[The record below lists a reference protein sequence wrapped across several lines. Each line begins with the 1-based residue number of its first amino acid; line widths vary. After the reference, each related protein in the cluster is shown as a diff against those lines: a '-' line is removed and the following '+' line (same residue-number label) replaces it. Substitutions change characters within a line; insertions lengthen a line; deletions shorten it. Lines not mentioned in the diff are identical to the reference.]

1 MSEFEPDEKI
11 YIKKT
16 DHCDTRALKPG
27 QKVTRENV
35 LADTLA
41 HQQAVALAMDYFARM
56 AQDQAK
62 KHDWSK
68 TGSAE
73 HHDKDF
79 IGWFTEALNDRA
91 FYHDEGKD
99 PTTWWG
105 YHVANE
111 RHHLNNAVPKDVNLI
126 DVMEMLC
133 DCVCAGMARTGNV
146 YPIEIKPE
154 VLSAAVANTV
164 AILKNRLVVYEDP
177 ETELAL
183 ADAKAHDKSKNYEVY
198 DVEKGK
204 YCHIAYCEE
213 RLVAQVIAQTLAK
226 ADPKGDA
233 YYLTSGN
240 VLPGDFVPGGGWYDC
255 FKKNEKGEVI
265 MTSLS

>member
-27 QKVTRENV
+27 DKISRQNV
-35 LADTLA
+35 LVDTLA

-56 AQDQAK
+56 AQKQAN

-73 HHDKDF
+73 HQEEDYL
-79 IGWFTEALNDRA
+79 GLFTEALNTGFKDSA
-91 FYHDEGKD
+91 FKKLN
-99 PTTWWG
+99 WWDI
-105 YHVANE
+105 HKTKE
-111 RHHLNNAVPKDVNLI
+111 RHHLNDHVPDDVNLV
-126 DVMEMLC
+126 DVLEMVC
-133 DCVCAGMARTGNV
+133 DCVCAGKARTGNV

-154 VLSAAVANTV
+154 VLSAAVSNTV

-213 RLVAQVIAQTLAK
+213 RSVAQVIAQTLAK

-240 VLPGDFVPGGGWYDC
+240 VLPGDMIPGGGWYDC
-255 FKKNEKGEVI
+255 FKKNEKGEVV